1 MKRFYANGL
10 SPKIP
15 SKASVS
21 PVWKKIT
28 DILHSRS
35 PSGVVANKGLVHCV
49 GKGDCTRFWDDH
61 WVEGHILKNSFP
73 RIFALA
79 ANKSGP
85 VCDFRL
91 WESGQW
97 NWNVNLR
104 RNLFDWEVEQFDSFM
119 LILNSVVM
127 MATRNDKVV
136 WSFDSLGKFSS
147 RSFGKE
153 MEDHSY
159 SDPILHSVWEFKA
172 PPKARLLCWQSIVD
186 KLPTRDVLLRIGII
200 AENQSLVT
208 HTLNQLIIS
217 LFTVSS
223 PSLSG
228 LH

>member
-1 MKRFYANGL
+1 MLRILDRLLDTVEERILDRLLDTLPFFESFGLSWEQVDCGCTLMVVVKIAIIGIVDREWKALWRKLIDAKYGRIKFSL

-49 GKGDCTRFWDDH
+49 GKGNCTRFWDDH

-79 ANKSGP
+79 ANKSGS

-97 NWNVNLR
+97 NWNVNIR
-104 RNLFDWEVEQFDSFM
+104 RKLFD
-119 LILNSVVM
+119 
-127 MATRNDKVV
+127 
-136 WSFDSLGKFSS
+136 
-147 RSFGKE
+147 
-153 MEDHSY
+153 
-159 SDPILHSVWEFKA
+159 
-172 PPKARLLCWQSIVD
+172 
-186 KLPTRDVLLRIGII
+186 
-200 AENQSLVT
+200 
-208 HTLNQLIIS
+208 
-217 LFTVSS
+217 
-223 PSLSG
+223 
-228 LH
+228 